1 MAESAGRKRKSR
13 WGDGAAA
20 AEAEME
26 RMLAER
32 NAALQKTIEEANRR
46 AQAQRFPAPLILD
59 EQGREV
65 DEKGNVVT
73 RRVADLATE
82 EPVERVEQAPWYDP
96 RVHASRAT
104 LRSRRSFSFVQPGKF
119 IRKAQNLRLRQ
130 MRNDLRAAAENPAP
144 MHDDFAAAGDPN
156 AIALGSRFSHTEV
169 FIEPGVPDVEWWDQA
184 ILADPNDPSSPVDP
198 AKLSSLVEHP
208 VPLKPRAEPPPPPV
222 QPMVLTEKEKKK
234 IRRMRKLEKQREV
247 RDKIRLGLAAP
258 PQPRI
263 TLKNMFRVMPHE
275 AIEDPTAVE
284 AKARAEMEKRQ
295 VEHHLQNESRRLT
308 PQQRAEKKRKKLEED
323 TSREVVVAVFR
334 VDRLDM
340 PQNRFKMSVNA
351 EELKLTGCMICF
363 EGCNVVV
370 VEGGP
375 RGIRKYTRLMLHRIK
390 WVPEQNHAD
399 DEDDDDEDQ
408 DDVKSSPGNHCCL
421 VWRGV
426 VVKRSF
432 SGFRVHSCVS
442 EEQARKIVADKHLG
456 HYWDMARNFQADM
469 GTVIV

>member
-1 MAESAGRKRKSR
+1 
-13 WGDGAAA
+13 
-20 AEAEME
+20 
-26 RMLAER
+26 
-32 NAALQKTIEEANRR
+32 
-46 AQAQRFPAPLILD
+46 
-59 EQGREV
+59 
-65 DEKGNVVT
+65 
-73 RRVADLATE
+73 
-82 EPVERVEQAPWYDP
+82 
-96 RVHASRAT
+96 
-104 LRSRRSFSFVQPGKF
+104 
-119 IRKAQNLRLRQ
+119 
-130 MRNDLRAAAENPAP
+130 
-144 MHDDFAAAGDPN
+144 
-156 AIALGSRFSHTEV
+156 
-169 FIEPGVPDVEWWDQA
+169 
-184 ILADPNDPSSPVDP
+184 
-198 AKLSSLVEHP
+198 
-208 VPLKPRAEPPPPPV
+208 
-222 QPMVLTEKEKKK
+222 
-234 IRRMRKLEKQREV
+234 
-247 RDKIRLGLAAP
+247 
-258 PQPRI
+258 
-263 TLKNMFRVMPHE
+263 MPHE

-308 PQQRAEKKRKKLEED
+308 PQQRAEKKRYATAFDSARPCVPRTGFDASDRKKLEED